1 MNKKERT
8 VLKNLVNSKTTL
20 VEKFQ
25 NEVIRPVIKM
35 QHQYVILFFKDY
47 LQKRKIDFETLSG
60 EQKKIKI
67 QTVLKTD
74 FKFKT
79 LLIGCI
85 IGQFAIEELEVYLS
99 NTSEFNRR
107 ITQISMQRLQ
117 DSIPEL

>member
-1 MNKKERT
+1 MNKKERP
-8 VLKNLVNSKTTL
+8 VLKNLVNSKTTS

-25 NEVIRPVIKM
+25 NEAIRPVIKM
-35 QHQYVILFFKDY
+35 QHQLIISLFKNY
-47 LQKRKIDFETLSG
+47 LQKRKVDFKTLLD

-74 FKFKT
+74 LKFKT

-85 IGQFAIEELEVYLS
+85 IGQFTIEELEVYLS